1 MKQHT
6 TISIITAAAAGAFLL
21 LTASCSSG
29 SSRIDGK
36 ANALDM
42 VRAEMTRCPDGT
54 YLDGMEGRLKWN
66 YTTGL
71 ELMSFLEVW
80 EAYGEA
86 PGYQDIFDY
95 VQDWYER
102 AVDTAGVIYKYKKSN
117 FNTDHVC
124 PGNALFVLY
133 DRTGDARWMTAMQT
147 LRDQL
152 KDHPRTSEGGF
163 WHKQTYPHQ
172 MWLDGLYMA
181 QPFYAHYAAIYDAP
195 EDRDSIYRDVINH
208 FLTVARHTYDPATG
222 LYRHAWDESRQMFWS
237 DSLTGQSDHAWG
249 RALGWYTMGIRPG
262 LHSRRN

>member
-21 LTASCSSG
+21 LSASCSSG

-36 ANALDM
+36 ANA
-42 VRAEMTRCPDGT
+42 DGT

-86 PGYQDIFDY
+86 PEYQEIFDY

-152 KDHPRTSEGGF
+152 TDHPRTSEGGF
-163 WHKQTYPHQ
+163 WHKQT
-172 MWLDGLYMA
+172 
-181 QPFYAHYAAIYDAP
+181 
-195 EDRDSIYRDVINH
+195 
-208 FLTVARHTYDPATG
+208 
-222 LYRHAWDESRQMFWS
+222 
-237 DSLTGQSDHAWG
+237 
-249 RALGWYTMGIRPG
+249 
-262 LHSRRN
+262 

>member
-1 MKQHT
+1 MRQHT
-6 TISIITAAAAGAFLL
+6 TLSIITAAAAGAFLL

-163 WHKQTYPHQ
+163 WHK
-172 MWLDGLYMA
+172 GLLA
-181 QPFYAHYAAIYDAP
+181 QADLPPSD
-195 EDRDSIYRDVINH
+195 
-208 FLTVARHTYDPATG
+208 VARRPVHGPA
-222 LYRHAWDESRQMFWS
+222 L
-237 DSLTGQSDHAWG
+237 L
-249 RALGWYTMGIRPG
+249 RPLCG
-262 LHSRRN
+262 HLRCP